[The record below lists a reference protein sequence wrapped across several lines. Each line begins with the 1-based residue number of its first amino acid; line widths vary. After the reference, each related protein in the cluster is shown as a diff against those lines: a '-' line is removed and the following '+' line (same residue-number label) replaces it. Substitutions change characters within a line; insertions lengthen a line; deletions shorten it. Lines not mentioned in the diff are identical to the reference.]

1 MNGICHKIGG
11 ITASVITAYTIVSEI
26 TPTVLVT
33 SIVAGTLGSLVPD
46 IDEPNSTLGRKV
58 KLLSKGIKVIFGH
71 RGILH
76 TPFFLILVSVGLFF
90 ALKQCPEEY
99 LVLATQA
106 SIFFI
111 IGYLSHLVL
120 DTLTPAGIMLLY
132 PFSKNK
138 MGIIGMKGK
147 YRDILVSAICIL
159 ILLLFLTFKYDIL
172 IFQKYETISL
182 AKEFIDSI
190 VNGWSLRFLHD

>member
-11 ITASVITAYTIVSEI
+11 ITASVITAYTIVPEI
-26 TPTVLVT
+26 TPTVLIT
-33 SIVAGTLGSLVPD
+33 SVVAGTLGSLIPD
-46 IDEPNSTLGRKV
+46 IDEPNSTLGKKV

-76 TPFFLILVSVGLFF
+76 TPFFLILVSIGLFF
-90 ALKQCPEEY
+90 VLKQCPEKY

-120 DTLTPAGIMLLY
+120 DAMTPAGIMLLY

-138 MGIIGMKGK
+138 MGFIGLKGK
-147 YRDILVSAICIL
+147 YRDIIVSAICIL
-159 ILLLFLTFKYDIL
+159 ILVLFLAFRYNIL
-172 IFQKYETISL
+172 IFQKPETLGKIS
-182 AKEFIDSI
+182 ETVTSFFS
-190 VNGWSLRFLHD
+190 

>member
-11 ITASVITAYTIVSEI
+11 ITASVITAYTIVPEI

-33 SIVAGTLGSLVPD
+33 SVVAGTLGSLIPD
-46 IDEPNSTLGRKV
+46 IDEPNSTAGK
-58 KLLSKGIKVIFGH
+58 KMKPISNGIKFLFGH

-90 ALKQCPEEY
+90 LLKKCPDKY
-99 LVLATQA
+99 LILASQF

-111 IGYLSHLVL
+111 VGYLSHLVL
-120 DTLTPAGIMLLY
+120 DAMTPAGIMLLY

-138 MGIIGMKGK
+138 MGFIGLKGK
-147 YRDILVSAICIL
+147 YRDIIVSAICIL
-159 ILLLFLTFKYDIL
+159 ILILFLAFRYNIL
-172 IFQKYETISL
+172 IFQQPEALEKLSETVAS
-182 AKEFIDSI
+182 FFS
-190 VNGWSLRFLHD
+190 